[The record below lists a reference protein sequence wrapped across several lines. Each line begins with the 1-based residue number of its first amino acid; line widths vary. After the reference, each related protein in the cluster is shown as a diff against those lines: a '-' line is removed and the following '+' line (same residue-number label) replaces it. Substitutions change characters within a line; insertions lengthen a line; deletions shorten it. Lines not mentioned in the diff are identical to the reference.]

1 MDSGVCV
8 ERENVFFKNNT
19 IEKVFV
25 VSATLVHHFFISSFT
40 HGIQTRGVTVI
51 YDWTWEGGRG
61 NRLLIEMLLYLP
73 SFTS

>member
-25 VSATLVHHFFISSFT
+25 VSAKLVSIIFLF
-40 HGIQTRGVTVI
+40 
-51 YDWTWEGGRG
+51 
-61 NRLLIEMLLYLP
+61 LLLP
-73 SFTS
+73 MGFRPEA